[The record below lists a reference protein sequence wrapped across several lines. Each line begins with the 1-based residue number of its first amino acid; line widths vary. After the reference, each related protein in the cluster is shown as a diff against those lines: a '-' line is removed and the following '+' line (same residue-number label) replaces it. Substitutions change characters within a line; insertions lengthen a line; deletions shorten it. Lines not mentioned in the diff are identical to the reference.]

1 MNSCEHQ
8 WRTTPG
14 SDLTNYGSLRLT
26 YQRKAKGNSSVISLY
41 GFDRAEPAHADVASI
56 ANVKAGLD
64 SSGLRKHLGDFMRAH
79 RIKLRES
86 DWIAWWRHS
95 LTLASGAGF
104 YEAES
109 IWVLLDGAGL
119 RKVRRIEL
127 THGSVEHK
135 GPGWGRIHGLTEK
148 TRVTRKQY
156 GG

>member
-1 MNSCEHQ
+1 M
-8 WRTTPG
+8 
-14 SDLTNYGSLRLT
+14 SLH
-26 YQRKAKGNSSVISLY
+26 

-64 SSGLRKHLGDFMRAH
+64 SSSLRKFIHLGDFMRAH
-79 RIKLRES
+79 RMKLRES

-95 LTLASGAGF
+95 TLASGVGS

-119 RKVRRIEL
+119 RKVKRIEL